1 MSTNKHPFDQFRA
14 QVEPALISK
23 LEEFEL
29 FGYDKVTEEELW
41 EFLTKKRWKRA
52 NEERKLHEIVNDILS
67 LNVSDYITY
76 ATIEAFKSSDNLFSE
91 EGKESYKALFG
102 K

>member
-1 MSTNKHPFDQFRA
+1 MSTNKHPFDEYRTL
-14 QVEPALISK
+14 VEPALMSK

-41 EFLTKKRWKRA
+41 EFLTKKRWKRV

-76 ATIEAFKSSDNLFSE
+76 ATIEAFKSSDNVFSE

>member
-1 MSTNKHPFDQFRA
+1 MSTKEHPFDVYRT

-29 FGYDKVTEEELW
+29 FGYDKVTEAELW
-41 EFLTKKRWKRA
+41 EFLTKKRWKRV

-67 LNVSDYITY
+67 LNVSDYISY

>member
-1 MSTNKHPFDQFRA
+1 MMSTNFEEYRK
-14 QVEPALISK
+14 QVQPALISK

-29 FGYDKVTEEELW
+29 YGYDKVTVEELW
-41 EFLTKKRWKRA
+41 EYLTKKRWKRVK
-52 NEERKLHEIVNDILS
+52 EEKQMHEIVNDILKI
-67 LNVSDYITY
+67 NVSDYITY
-76 ATIEAFKSSDNLFSE
+76 ATIEAFKSPDNLFSE